1 MKHRMKPLLRRRTF
15 AFGSLAAGL
24 APALAPALV
33 TRPSPA
39 RAGKWP
45 DGAIKFIVGYAP
57 GGTSDVTARVL
68 GEAVSSRLGEQ
79 VLDENKPGALG
90 RIAIDMVAR
99 AKPDGQT
106 FLVAPAESFYQQA
119 LELKTPVKAA
129 DPLVPVTILTTQ
141 SLVLAA
147 NPARGWK
154 TVADVIA
161 AAKAEPDGLSYATP
175 SSGVGSN
182 TIAAEAILR
191 RGGAKV
197 VNVPYKGGG
206 QAVQDLLAN
215 VVPLGLLGSA
225 PVVPYIES
233 GKLTLLAV
241 TSKDRDPLLPNVPGM
256 AELGYADVDISQWFA
271 LFAPPKTPKEIVDRM
286 SATLREALADP
297 KVIKLLA
304 NAALSPVGGTPEE
317 FARRFE
323 GEGAKWL
330 KAVHALTKK
339 NPA

>member
-1 MKHRMKPLLRRRTF
+1 MKHHMKRRTF
-15 AFGSLAAGL
+15 AFGTLAAS
-24 APALAPALV
+24 LAPALV

-39 RAGKWP
+39 RADKWP

-68 GEAVSSRLGEQ
+68 AEAVSSRLGEQ
-79 VLDENKPGALG
+79 VMVENKPGALG

-106 FLVAPAESFYQQA
+106 FLVSPAESFYQQA
-119 LELKTPVKAA
+119 LEQKKEIKAG

-154 TVADVIA
+154 TLADVIA
-161 AAKAEPDGLSYATP
+161 AAKAEKDGLSYATP
-175 SSGVGSN
+175 SAGVGSN
-182 TIAAEAILR
+182 TIAAEAIFR
-191 RGGAKV
+191 PSGAKLI
-197 VNVPYKGGG
+197 NVPYKGGG
-206 QAVQDLLAN
+206 QAVQDLLSN

-225 PVVPYIES
+225 PVVPYRGT

-241 TSKDRDPLLPNVPGM
+241 TSKGRDPLLPDVPGM

-271 LFAPPKTPKEIVDRM
+271 VFAPPRTPKDIVDRM
-286 SATLREALADP
+286 SATLRESLTDP
-297 KVIKLLA
+297 KVIELLA

-317 FARRFE
+317 FVRRYE
-323 GEGAKWL
+323 SEGAKWL
-330 KAVHALTKK
+330 KAVRALTQK